1 MKLIVRAV
9 LAFVCGFALCT
20 AMLFVPAGTV
30 QYPGAW
36 LFLALL
42 FVPMLILGAVLYVKS
57 PELLR
62 QRLDGREKQAA
73 QKGVMKWT
81 ALIFLAAF
89 VLSALDFRFGWTKV
103 PGWVKGIAAVV
114 QLASYALYGEVMR
127 ENVWVSRAIKVQQGQ
142 KLVDT
147 GLYGVVRHP
156 MYMAAT
162 LLFGSM
168 PLVLGSWIG
177 FGVMCLFP
185 LAMAQRIKDEERLL
199 AEELEGYA
207 DYRRRVRWRMIPFVW

>member
-9 LAFVCGFALCT
+9 LAFVCGFALCA

-30 QYPGAW
+30 HYPGAW
-36 LFLALL
+36 LFLMLL

-62 QRLDGREKQAA
+62 QRLDGKEKQSA
-73 QKGVMKWT
+73 QKGVMGLT

-89 VLSALDFRFGWTKV
+89 VLSAVDFRFGWTKM
-103 PGWVKGIAAVV
+103 PGWVQGIAAVV
-114 QLASYALYGEVMR
+114 QLASYALYAEVMR

-185 LAMAQRIKDEERLL
+185 LAMAWRIKDEEKLL
-199 AEELEGYA
+199 VEELEGYA

>member
-1 MKLIVRAV
+1 MKLIIRAV
-9 LAFVCGFALCT
+9 LAFVCGFALCA

-30 QYPGAW
+30 HYPGAW
-36 LFLALL
+36 LFLMLL
-42 FVPMLILGAVLYVKS
+42 FVPMLILGVILYVKS

-62 QRLDGREKQAA
+62 QRLDGKEKQSA
-73 QKGVMKWT
+73 QKGVMGLT

-89 VLSALDFRFGWTKV
+89 VLSAVDFRFGWTKV
-103 PGWVKGIAAVV
+103 PGWGQGIAAVV
-114 QLASYALYGEVMR
+114 QLASYALYAEVMR
-127 ENVWVSRAIKVQQGQ
+127 ENTWVSRAIKVQEGQ

-185 LAMAQRIKDEERLL
+185 LAMAWRIVDEEKLL
-199 AEELEGYA
+199 VQELEGYA

>member
-1 MKLIVRAV
+1 MKLIIRAV
-9 LAFVCGFALCT
+9 LAFVCGFALCA

-30 QYPGAW
+30 HYPGAW
-36 LFLALL
+36 LFLMLL
-42 FVPMLILGAVLYVKS
+42 FVPMLILGVILYVKS

-62 QRLDGREKQAA
+62 QRLDGKEKQSA
-73 QKGVMKWT
+73 QKGVMGLT

-89 VLSALDFRFGWTKV
+89 VLSAVDFRFGWTKV
-103 PGWVKGIAAVV
+103 PGWGQGIAAVV
-114 QLASYALYGEVMR
+114 QLASYALYAEVMR
-127 ENVWVSRAIKVQQGQ
+127 ENTWVSRAIKVQEGQ

-185 LAMAQRIKDEERLL
+185 LAMAWRIVDEEKLL
-199 AEELEGYA
+199 VQELEGYA
-207 DYRRRVRWRMIPFVW
+207 DYRRRMRWRMIPFVW